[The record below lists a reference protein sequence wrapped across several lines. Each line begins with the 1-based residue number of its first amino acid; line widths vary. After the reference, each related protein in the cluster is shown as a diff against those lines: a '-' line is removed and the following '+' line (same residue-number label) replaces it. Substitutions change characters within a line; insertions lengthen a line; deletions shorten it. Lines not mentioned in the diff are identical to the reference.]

1 MGHRDEITDADFLA
15 VLPKAESE
23 ARYWARRAHL
33 SPEDTEDLV
42 QTALIEVIKGRER
55 FDPLK
60 SSWETYAVN
69 CAKWGA
75 QREITETAKKR
86 KRRGIT
92 IQRMEGPEIDPR
104 AAEPVISAEAEEIKA
119 IILEVLETR
128 PKESNF
134 YQCGILIF
142 FEGFNQTEAAKELG
156 ISTTRA
162 QQIAESIRNEV
173 RRKTADP
180 DD

>member
-1 MGHRDEITDADFLA
+1 MGHRDTVTDAEFLD

-23 ARYWARRAHL
+23 ARYWARRARL
-33 SPEDTEDLV
+33 SPADTDDLI
-42 QTALIEVIKGRER
+42 QTAMIEVIKGRER
-55 FDPLK
+55 FDPAK

-69 CAKWGA
+69 CARWGA
-75 QREITETAKKR
+75 QRELTETAKKR

-92 IQRMEGPEIDPR
+92 FRGMEDPEIDPR
-104 AAEPVISAEAEEIKA
+104 AAEPVITAEAEEVKE
-119 IILEVLETR
+119 IILKILSRHPE
-128 PKESNF
+128 ESNF
-134 YQCGILIF
+134 HKCGIMIF
-142 FEGFNQTEAAKELG
+142 CEGLNQTEAAKELG

-173 RRKTADP
+173 RRKTADL

>member
-1 MGHRDEITDADFLA
+1 MGHRDEITDAEFLE

-33 SPEDTEDLV
+33 SPEDTEDLI
-42 QTALIEVIKGRER
+42 QTALIEVIRGRER

-92 IQRMEGPEIDPR
+92 FRGMEEPEIDPR
-104 AAEPVISAEAEEIKA
+104 AAEPVISAEAAEIRE
-119 IILEVLETR
+119 IIQEILNTR
-128 PKESNF
+128 PKTSNF
-134 YQCGILIF
+134 AKCGMLIF
-142 FEGFNQTEAAKELG
+142 FEGLNQTEAAKELG

-162 QQIAESIRNEV
+162 QQIAESIKNEV

>member
-60 SSWETYAVN
+60 SSWDTYAVN

-75 QREITETAKKR
+75 QRAITETAKKR

-92 IQRMEGPEIDPR
+92 FQRMEGPEIDPR
-104 AAEPVISAEAEEIKA
+104 AAEPVISAEAEEIRG
-119 IILEVLETR
+119 IILEILNTLKLLLFVLIMKYLR
-128 PKESNF
+128 VLI
-134 YQCGILIF
+134 ILM
-142 FEGFNQTEAAKELG
+142 EMTLLWRLKVYLL
-156 ISTTRA
+156 
-162 QQIAESIRNEV
+162 
-173 RRKTADP
+173 
-180 DD
+180 

>member
-15 VLPKAESE
+15 VLPKAENE

-92 IQRMEGPEIDPR
+92 FQRMEGPEIDPR
-104 AAEPVISAEAEEIKA
+104 AAEPLISAEAEEIKA
-119 IILEVLETR
+119 IILEILETR